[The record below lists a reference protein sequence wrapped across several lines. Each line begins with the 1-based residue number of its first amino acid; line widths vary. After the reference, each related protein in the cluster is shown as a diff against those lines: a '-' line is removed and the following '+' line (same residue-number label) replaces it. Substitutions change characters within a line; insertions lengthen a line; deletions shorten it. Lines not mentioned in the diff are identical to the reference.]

1 MNNSADSLATWDK
14 NEIGAMITLMTLS
27 EPDGTQ
33 YTGLTALASPT
44 GAFDGLGLGI
54 YPNNGL
60 GIKRNY
66 LAPKNEIGAMITLM
80 ALSEPDGM
88 EYTGL
93 TALAS
98 PTGAFDGLSRGIKS
112 IDLAPLNGRGIKR
125 IDLAPKNIACPD
137 HVTPVLASFCCNSH
151 MLLPA
156 TSDDTVGVLE
166 RFLVTHWSPCMP
178 RS

>member
-27 EPDGTQ
+27 EPDGME

-44 GAFDGLGLGI
+44 GAFDRLGRGI
-54 YPNNGL
+54 KSIDLAPINGL

-98 PTGAFDGLSRGIKS
+98 PTGAFDGLGRGIKS

-125 IDLAPKNIACPD
+125 IDLAPKNI
-137 HVTPVLASFCCNSH
+137 VTPVLASFCCNSH
-151 MLLPA
+151 MPLPA
-156 TSDDTVGVLE
+156 GALE
-166 RFLVTHWSPCMP
+166 RSLLIHWSP
-178 RS
+178 